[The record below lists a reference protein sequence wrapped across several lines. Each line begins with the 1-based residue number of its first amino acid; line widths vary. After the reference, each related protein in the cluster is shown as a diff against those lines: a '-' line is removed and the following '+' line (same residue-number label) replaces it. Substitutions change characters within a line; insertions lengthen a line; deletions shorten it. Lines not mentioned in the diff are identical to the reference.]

1 MLDTLHSLL
10 DSVAIYLFGITDA
23 LCRSC
28 KSGEYRRVYFGK
40 FGDNLQ
46 PYLIARVVACKVCTV
61 GNRKVEI
68 VLRGIRTII
77 DFSNPDKP
85 KIIHKSR

>member
-1 MLDTLHSLL
+1 MKEIRNLL
-10 DSVAIYLFGITDA
+10 
-23 LCRSC
+23 
-28 KSGEYRRVYFGK
+28 GK
-40 FGDNLQ
+40 
-46 PYLIARVVACKVCTV
+46 KVCTV

-85 KIIHKSR
+85 KIIHRSR